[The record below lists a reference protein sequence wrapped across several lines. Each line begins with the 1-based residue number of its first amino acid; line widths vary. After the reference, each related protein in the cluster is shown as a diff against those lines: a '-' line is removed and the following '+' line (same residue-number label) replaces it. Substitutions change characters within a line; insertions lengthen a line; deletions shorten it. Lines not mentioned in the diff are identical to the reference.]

1 VSPPCG
7 RVTFGPIRAER
18 TSHES
23 SAVLLTDA
31 ITEPVDVVLNL
42 VRASEQD
49 MAGLVGLVAPSG
61 VLVTTASPAR
71 DDPARQVR
79 AISMNVRNDAKE
91 LAAIVAKVDAGD
103 LRIDISETYPLSD
116 IALAHEKGA
125 AGKLRG
131 KVLLVPTT

>member
-1 VSPPCG
+1 MALNQQPAPLNHYLNVYSSVPRSSCCAKNRIGVSPPCG

-61 VLVTTASPAR
+61 SC
-71 DDPARQVR
+71 
-79 AISMNVRNDAKE
+79 
-91 LAAIVAKVDAGD
+91 
-103 LRIDISETYPLSD
+103 RI
-116 IALAHEKGA
+116 
-125 AGKLRG
+125 
-131 KVLLVPTT
+131 